1 MTTRF
6 SLAELAEMLHEPV
19 ERVRQ
24 AVDTLAAAGQLTAE
38 SFVFGGRNWR
48 VAPTDV
54 KRIQDWLAS
63 HQPAAAVAQERR
75 RVVRKRV
82 LPPAESAQQSS
93 EP

>member
-6 SLAELAEMLHEPV
+6 SLAELADMLHEPV

-38 SFVFGGRNWR
+38 SFMFGGRNWR
-48 VAPTDV
+48 IAPTDV
-54 KRIQDWLAS
+54 KRIQDWLGV
-63 HQPAAAVAQERR
+63 HQPDTHGVHERR

-82 LPPAESAQQSS
+82 LPPAGSGQTAG